1 MTDTGENV
9 HVWSFLA
16 LDSEVDDEVNQTLPL
31 VGVSF
36 VLMVVV
42 LGVFFQGLARHFS
55 SCGGSWSLDGLDVRD
70 AGLAR
75 VPGDADLFHAAHL
88 IARPWCGLLF
98 SWVAPL
104 ANAGS

>member
-1 MTDTGENV
+1 MTVYSRPITDTDENV

-42 LGVFFQGLARHFS
+42 LGNFF
-55 SCGGSWSLDGLDVRD
+55 
-70 AGLAR
+70 
-75 VPGDADLFHAAHL
+75 
-88 IARPWCGLLF
+88 
-98 SWVAPL
+98 
-104 ANAGS
+104 